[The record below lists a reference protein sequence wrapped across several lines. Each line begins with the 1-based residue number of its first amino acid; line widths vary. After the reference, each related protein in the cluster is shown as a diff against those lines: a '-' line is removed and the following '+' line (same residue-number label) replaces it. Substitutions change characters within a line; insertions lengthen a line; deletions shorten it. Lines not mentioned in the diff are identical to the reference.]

1 MFVER
6 LITMNTYNPFR
17 LDAPSMLLIE
27 EWNQTAETGGAV
39 TAGFTTKNGGESE
52 PPFHSLNT
60 GLHVQD
66 HEQHVINNRK
76 QIADI
81 LKTDLHDWV
90 FADQTHE
97 DRIQK
102 VTDGDRASGAFRYDT
117 ALKATDGLYT
127 DRPNLFLALC
137 FADCVPVYFYDPVRS
152 LAGIAHAGW
161 KGTALGIAASMVDTW
176 VSREGSNPAD
186 IHAVIGPAIG
196 ACCYTVDDHVIDK
209 IRNLP
214 LQQEDKAFLTIK
226 EGEYRLELKEVNRQ
240 LLVHAGIPNGQIKV
254 SSLCTSCEHSLFF
267 SHRRDRGKTGRMMS
281 FIGLKEV

>member
-1 MFVER
+1 
-6 LITMNTYNPFR
+6 MNTYNPFR

-52 PPFHSLNT
+52 PPLHSLNT

-76 QIADI
+76 KVADI

-97 DRIQK
+97 DRIHK

-152 LAGIAHAGW
+152 LVGIAHAGW

-176 VSREGSNPAD
+176 IRREGSNPAD
-186 IHAVIGPAIG
+186 IRAVIGPAIG
-196 ACCYTVDDHVIDK
+196 SCCYTVDDHVIDK

-240 LLVHAGIPNGQIKV
+240 LLVHAGIPNGQIEV
-254 SSLCTSCEHSLFF
+254 SSLCTSCERSLFF

>member
-1 MFVER
+1 
-6 LITMNTYNPFR
+6 MNTYNPFR

-102 VTDGDRASGAFRYDT
+102 VMVGDRASGAFRYDT

-240 LLVHAGIPNGQIKV
+240 LLVHAGIPNSQIKV

>member
-1 MFVER
+1 
-6 LITMNTYNPFR
+6 MNTYNPFR

-60 GLHVQD
+60 GPHVQD

-76 QIADI
+76 KVADI

-97 DRIQK
+97 DRIHK

-152 LAGIAHAGW
+152 LVGIAHAGW

-176 VSREGSNPAD
+176 IRREGSNPAD
-186 IHAVIGPAIG
+186 IRAVIGPAIG
-196 ACCYTVDDHVIDK
+196 SW
-209 IRNLP
+209 P
-214 LQQEDKAFLTIK
+214 LHC
-226 EGEYRLELKEVNRQ
+226 RRSCNRQ
-240 LLVHAGIPNGQIKV
+240 NQKSSSSARRQSLFDDKRRGVPSRIKRSEQATLVHAGIPNGQIEV
-254 SSLCTSCEHSLFF
+254 SSLCTSRERSLFF

>member
-1 MFVER
+1 
-6 LITMNTYNPFR
+6 MNTYNPFR

-76 QIADI
+76 QIADN

-102 VTDGDRASGAFRYDT
+102 VTDSDRASGAFRYDT

-196 ACCYTVDDHVIDK
+196 SCCYTVDDHVIDK

-214 LQQEDKAFLTIK
+214 LQREDKAFLTIK
-226 EGEYRLELKEVNRQ
+226 EGEYR
-240 LLVHAGIPNGQIKV
+240 PN
-254 SSLCTSCEHSLFF
+254 
-267 SHRRDRGKTGRMMS
+267 
-281 FIGLKEV
+281 